1 MPLSDLGGLEGW
13 RVEGPAARV
22 HYRGAD
28 DRFSVEYYADP
39 ECLVYWQVHEDED
52 VASPIDRERVPA
64 PLRAK
69 IREDLAAADIEPD
82 VERARI

>member
-13 RVEGPAARV
+13 RVEGIAARV

-28 DRFSVEYYADP
+28 DRFSVEYYDDT
-39 ECLVYWQVHEDED
+39 ECVVYWQVHEDED
-52 VASPIDRERVPA
+52 VASPIDREWVPS